1 MRQIQCRMQKE
12 IVEGNV
18 KKGRWLLNSSS
29 PCWDAQAERGAARW
43 DVRALLPGR
52 RPVPV
57 LALYHRK
64 LFLLLKLG
72 RSWNIWWNN
81 PTGHLC
87 DKWIKL
93 DKVMLAAIDLCM
105 SQIRTRRHRCSI
117 HFLNTTL
124 WPQIVLTVIYSFDFS
139 ATTEINWK
147 KKKTV
152 CEITAQTHFIKAAT
166 IDQQRHVPFF
176 FLT

>member
-1 MRQIQCRMQKE
+1 MQDAE
-12 IVEGNV
+12 EDSGGESE
-18 KKGRWLLNSSS
+18 KGRWLPNSSS

-72 RSWNIWWNN
+72 RSWNIWWNS

-93 DKVMLAAIDLCM
+93 DKVMLAATGLCM
-105 SQIRTRRHRCSI
+105 SQIRTRRHRWFI
-117 HFLNTTL
+117 HFLNTTGRRL
-124 WPQIVLTVIYSFDFS
+124 FWLSFIHLIFQQQQKLI
-139 ATTEINWK
+139 E
-147 KKKTV
+147 KTV
-152 CEITAQTHFIKAAT
+152 CEITAQKHIS
-166 IDQQRHVPFF
+166 
-176 FLT
+176 